1 MKLKTI
7 KIQGKDY
14 VEVHERLKYFRNTY
28 KDFSLVTEVVEKTET
43 SILLKAIITN
53 EVGKVIATGL
63 AEEIKG
69 VGFINKTSHIEN
81 CETSAWGRAL
91 ANFGIGIDSGIASVQ
106 EVRNAKDKQQDLN
119 TKPVPKPKPKSK
131 EKRDI
136 DIPMFLKWIASLS
149 VEDKNMDF
157 ILKYLDENHYN
168 YTKKQVTSLIKS

>member
-14 VEVHERLKYFRNTY
+14 VEVHERIKYFRNTY
-28 KDFSLVTEVVEKTET
+28 KDFSLVTEIIDKTEK

-53 EVGKVIATGL
+53 EAGKIIATGL

-106 EVRNAKDKQQDLN
+106 EVKNAKNQQDYLA
-119 TKPVPKPKPKSK
+119 TAPKVKPVVNK

-149 VEDKNMDF
+149 EEDKNMKF
-157 ILKYLDENHYN
+157 VVKYLDDNYYN
-168 YTKKQVTSLIKS
+168 YTQEQVKSLIKS

>member
-14 VEVHERLKYFRNTY
+14 VEVHERIKYFRNTY
-28 KDFSLVTEVVEKTET
+28 KDFSLVTEIIDKTEK

-53 EVGKVIATGL
+53 EAGKIIATGL

-106 EVRNAKDKQQDLN
+106 EVKNAKNQQDYLA
-119 TKPVPKPKPKSK
+119 TAPKVKPVVNK

-149 VEDKNMDF
+149 EEDKQQYKQM
-157 ILKYLDENHYN
+157 LLQ
-168 YTKKQVTSLIKS
+168 KK

>member
-14 VEVHERLKYFRNTY
+14 FRNTY
-28 KDFSLVTEVVEKTET
+28 KDFSLVTQIIDKTEK

-53 EVGKVIATGL
+53 EAGKIIATGL

-106 EVRNAKDKQQDLN
+106 EVKNAKNQQDYLA
-119 TKPVPKPKPKSK
+119 TAPKVKPVVNK

-149 VEDKNMDF
+149 EEDKNMKF
-157 ILKYLDENHYN
+157 VVKYLDDNYYN
-168 YTKKQVTSLIKS
+168 YTQEQVKSLIKS

>member
-14 VEVHERLKYFRNTY
+14 VEVHERLKYFRNNY
-28 KDFSLVTEVVEKTET
+28 KDFSLVTEVIEKTEN
-43 SILLKAIITN
+43 SILLQGVISNA
-53 EVGKVIATGL
+53 EGKIVATGL

-106 EVRNAKDKQQDLN
+106 EVKNAKDQQKELQ
-119 TKPVPKPKPKSK
+119 TAPALYPVSEPQ

-149 VEDKNMDF
+149 AEDKNMAF
-157 ILKYLDENHYN
+157 VLNYLDENN
-168 YTKKQVTSLIKS
+168 YAYTQKQVRSLIK

>member
-14 VEVHERLKYFRNTY
+14 VEVHERIKYFRNTY
-28 KDFSLVTEVVEKTET
+28 KDFSLVTEIIDKTEKR
-43 SILLKAIITN
+43 ILLKAIITN
-53 EVGKVIATGL
+53 EAGKIIATGL

-106 EVRNAKDKQQDLN
+106 EVKNAKNQQDYLA
-119 TKPVPKPKPKSK
+119 TAPKVKPVVNK

-149 VEDKNMDF
+149 EEDKNMKF
-157 ILKYLDENHYN
+157 VVKYLDDNYYN
-168 YTKKQVTSLIKS
+168 YTQEQVKSLIKS